1 MSKILS
7 NTHPIVLSWLS
18 RKEDRYILRNY
29 KKDVYYSVVGDVKN
43 RQYAKELSDMDY
55 LMLPQGIKNKF
66 ELVKI

>member
-18 RKEDRYILRNY
+18 RKEDRYILRDY
-29 KKDVYYSVVGDVKN
+29 KKDVYYSAVGDVKN
-43 RQYAKELSDMDY
+43 RQYAAELSDIDY
-55 LMLPQGIKNKF
+55 LMLPQEIKNKF

>member
-18 RKEDRYILRNY
+18 RKEDRYIL
-29 KKDVYYSVVGDVKN
+29 KKSDVYYSVIGDTTN
-43 RQYAKELSDMDY
+43 RRLATELSDMDY
-55 LMLPQGIKNKF
+55 LMLPQDIKNKF

>member
-7 NTHPIVLSWLS
+7 NTHPIILSWLS

-29 KKDVYYSVVGDVKN
+29 KLDVYYSVIGDTTN
-43 RQYAKELSDMDY
+43 RRLATELSDMDY
-55 LMLPQGIKNKF
+55 LMLPQEIKNKF